1 MTHRQRTLFFG
12 LFARACE
19 AQGIYGEQARD
30 AFRHELIARVLPL
43 SGGSLRNIGK
53 GRYFDKLMAELS
65 RLAQSAEASAH
76 FATAEGRRWAY
87 FIEAAARQVC
97 ELKRVSD
104 ALAVSRQRSAVSPR
118 SATEEFTTGA
128 VCVSPSA
135 TQSVRRAKRALTAN
149 GCQLSAGEHSEPIA
163 YIKGILVQAKWHWA
177 LAARGGA
184 WWLDLTQVHEEK
196 LFQMLDTHRRR
207 LLRAIP
213 LEKSEADGTRMRAG
227 FDPDAAYRRVG
238 TRLVR
243 VVGTTEPAVLH
254 CEFGLVVDNF
264 PSPPGGARTKNQAV
278 ARSRTA
284 LQSRRNRPPLTPLER
299 CSKQGAGR
307 AKPSC

>member
-1 MTHRQRTLFFG
+1 MTHRQRTLFFN

-19 AQGIYGEQARD
+19 AQGIYGSQARET
-30 AFRHELIARVLPL
+30 FRHELIARTLPL
-43 SGGSLRNIGK
+43 SGGSLRNVGK
-53 GRYFDKLMAELS
+53 GRDFDKLMAELS

-97 ELKRVSD
+97 EL
-104 ALAVSRQRSAVSPR
+104 SAVRASM
-118 SATEEFTTGA
+118 AEE
-128 VCVSPSA
+128 PS
-135 TQSVRRAKRALTAN
+135 QP
-149 GCQLSAGEHSEPIA
+149 PIA

-184 WWLDLTQVHEEK
+184 WWLDLTLHHCEK

-227 FDPDAAYRRVG
+227 FDPDAAYRRLG
-238 TRLVR
+238 NRLVR
-243 VVGTTEPAVLH
+243 ITGTTEPRVLR
-254 CEFGLVVDNF
+254 CALSA
-264 PSPPGGARTKNQAV
+264 PISQPRPGARTAKTREA
-278 ARSRTA
+278 A
-284 LQSRRNRPPLTPLER
+284 TPRETHR
-299 CSKQGAGR
+299 GG
-307 AKPSC
+307 

>member
-1 MTHRQRTLFFG
+1 MTNRQRTLFFG

-19 AQGIYGEQARD
+19 AQGIYGEQARN

-53 GRYFDKLMAELS
+53 GRDFDKLMAELA
-65 RLAQSAEASAH
+65 RLAQSTEAAGH

-97 ELKRVSD
+97 EL
-104 ALAVSRQRSAVSPR
+104 SAVRASV
-118 SATEEFTTGA
+118 AEE
-128 VCVSPSA
+128 PS
-135 TQSVRRAKRALTAN
+135 QP
-149 GCQLSAGEHSEPIA
+149 PIA

-207 LLRAIP
+207 LLRAIH

-227 FDPDAAYRRVG
+227 FDPDAAYRRLG
-238 TRLVR
+238 NRLVR
-243 VVGTTEPAVLH
+243 ITGTTEPAVLR
-254 CEFGLVVDNF
+254 CAFGLVVDNF

-299 CSKQGAGR
+299 CSRQGAGGSE
-307 AKPSC
+307 A

>member
-1 MTHRQRTLFFG
+1 MTNRQRTLFFN

-19 AQGIYGEQARD
+19 AQGIYGSQARET
-30 AFRHELIARVLPL
+30 FRHELIARTLPL
-43 SGGSLRNIGK
+43 SGGSLRNVGK
-53 GRYFDKLMAELS
+53 GRDFDKLMAELS

-97 ELKRVSD
+97 EL
-104 ALAVSRQRSAVSPR
+104 SAVRASM
-118 SATEEFTTGA
+118 AEE
-128 VCVSPSA
+128 PS
-135 TQSVRRAKRALTAN
+135 QP
-149 GCQLSAGEHSEPIA
+149 PIA
-163 YIKGILVQAKWHWA
+163 YIKGILVQAKWHFA
-177 LAARGGA
+177 LASRGGE

-213 LEKSEADGTRMRAG
+213 LEKSEADGTRLRAG

-243 VVGTTEPAVLH
+243 ITGTTEPAVLR

>member
-1 MTHRQRTLFFG
+1 MTPRQRTLFFG

-19 AQGIYGEQARD
+19 AQGIYGEQARN

-53 GRYFDKLMAELS
+53 GRDFDKLMAELA
-65 RLAQSAEASAH
+65 RLAQSTEAAGH

-97 ELKRVSD
+97 EL
-104 ALAVSRQRSAVSPR
+104 SAVRASM
-118 SATEEFTTGA
+118 AEE
-128 VCVSPSA
+128 PS
-135 TQSVRRAKRALTAN
+135 QP
-149 GCQLSAGEHSEPIA
+149 PIA

-184 WWLDLTQVHEEK
+184 WWLDLTLHHCEK

-207 LLRAIP
+207 LLRAIH

-227 FDPDAAYRRVG
+227 FDPDAAYRRLG
-238 TRLVR
+238 NRLVR
-243 VVGTTEPAVLH
+243 ITGTTEPRVLR
-254 CEFGLVVDNF
+254 CVLSAPLSQ
-264 PSPPGGARTKNQAV
+264 PSPGARTAKTREA
-278 ARSRTA
+278 A
-284 LQSRRNRPPLTPLER
+284 TPRETHR
-299 CSKQGAGR
+299 GG
-307 AKPSC
+307 

>member
-1 MTHRQRTLFFG
+1 MTNRQRTLFFG

-19 AQGIYGEQARD
+19 AQGIYGEQARN

-43 SGGSLRNIGK
+43 SGGSLRNIGS
-53 GRYFDKLMAELS
+53 GRDFDKLMAELA
-65 RLAQSAEASAH
+65 RLAQSTEAAGH
-76 FATAEGRRWAY
+76 FATAEGRRWSY

-97 ELKRVSD
+97 EL
-104 ALAVSRQRSAVSPR
+104 SAVRASM
-118 SATEEFTTGA
+118 AEE
-128 VCVSPSA
+128 PS
-135 TQSVRRAKRALTAN
+135 QP
-149 GCQLSAGEHSEPIA
+149 PIA

-177 LAARGGA
+177 LATRGGA
-184 WWLDLTQVHEEK
+184 WWLDLTLHHCEK
-196 LFQMLDTHRRR
+196 LFQVLDTHRRR

-227 FDPDAAYRRVG
+227 FDPDAAYRRLG
-238 TRLVR
+238 NRLVR
-243 VVGTTEPAVLH
+243 VIGTTEPAVLR

-299 CSKQGAGR
+299 C
-307 AKPSC
+307 

>member
-1 MTHRQRTLFFG
+1 MTNRQRTLFFG

-53 GRYFDKLMAELS
+53 GRDFDKLMAELS

-97 ELKRVSD
+97 EL
-104 ALAVSRQRSAVSPR
+104 SAVRASM
-118 SATEEFTTGA
+118 AEE
-128 VCVSPSA
+128 PS
-135 TQSVRRAKRALTAN
+135 QP
-149 GCQLSAGEHSEPIA
+149 PIA

-177 LAARGGA
+177 LAARGGE

-213 LEKSEADGTRMRAG
+213 LEKSEADGTRLRAG

-238 TRLVR
+238 NRLVR

-254 CEFGLVVDNF
+254 CTFEATQDFATTS
-264 PSPPGGARTKNQAV
+264 PSI
-278 ARSRTA
+278 ARSYVKKNTKGTKSSHYVRRA
-284 LQSRRNRPPLTPLER
+284 ASRPEN
-299 CSKQGAGR
+299 
-307 AKPSC
+307 AKFASSDH